1 MTCLCSVSHGNVVP
15 EYEGAETGNFDNPA
29 AFSAPETFFA
39 QESSVSVAAEAQEML
54 VVLAR
59 GTRSHY
65 IQRHPRDIAQ
75 VRLQLCHLQTLMAA
89 GVVCKFCESEEFIPV
104 LG

>member
-1 MTCLCSVSHGNVVP
+1 VVP
-15 EYEGAETGNFDNPA
+15 EYDGAETGNFDNPA

-59 GTRSHY
+59 GTR
-65 IQRHPRDIAQ
+65 RAAHPFTKTDVPCAATPFSWTNNLFLPSLCELIDDLF
-75 VRLQLCHLQTLMAA
+75 LQL
-89 GVVCKFCESEEFIPV
+89 
-104 LG
+104 